1 MTSSITFL
9 VVALA
14 LALGLY
20 QIFRALRLFK
30 KPNLLKNHAAGV
42 YELPEDERN
51 RVFGGRDPEE
61 VVSVEVLKTVLKTG
75 KVPVLKETPVMALP
89 TITRSRLQMLMVFG
103 WGAALVLLYIY
114 LLLNPSALDI
124 DPIIFHTFSVALVL
138 ILAGAGLN
146 AVAMLR
152 VVLIHYWIAE
162 RCIEA
167 GLRSPKTSPPRR
179 RKRSASAAD
188 SFPGSKTRPRRSF
201 SRGGVFVGHAVRDQ
215 RRTTRSGHLR
225 IRPRC
230 AWRSSRG
237 RPT

>member
-30 KPNLLKNHAAGV
+30 KPDLLKNHAAGV
-42 YELPEDERN
+42 YELPEEERN

-61 VVSVEVLKTVLKTG
+61 VVSIEVLKTVLKTG

-138 ILAGAGLN
+138 ILAGAG
-146 AVAMLR
+146 R
-152 VVLIHYWIAE
+152 GRGIQ
-162 RCIEA
+162 
-167 GLRSPKTSPPRR
+167 RR
-179 RKRSASAAD
+179 RHAA
-188 SFPGSKTRPRRSF
+188 
-201 SRGGVFVGHAVRDQ
+201 
-215 RRTTRSGHLR
+215 
-225 IRPRC
+225 
-230 AWRSSRG
+230 G
-237 RPT
+237 RPHSLLDCRALH

>member
-20 QIFRALRLFK
+20 QIFRALKLLK
-30 KPNLLKNHAAGV
+30 KPNLLKNHASGV
-42 YELPEDERN
+42 YELPEEERN
-51 RVFGGRDPEE
+51 RVFGGKDPEA
-61 VVSVEVLKTVLKTG
+61 VVSGNVLKTVLKTG

-103 WGAALVLLYIY
+103 WGAALILLYVY
-114 LLLNPSALDI
+114 LLLNPAAMDI
-124 DPIIFHTFSVALVL
+124 DPVIFHTFSLALVL

-167 GLRSPKTSPPRR
+167 GLAKPEDIAPK
-179 RKRSASAAD
+179 AD
-188 SFPGSKTRPRRSF
+188 EKK
-201 SRGGVFVGHAVRDQ
+201 
-215 RRTTRSGHLR
+215 SGAR
-225 IRPRC
+225 
-230 AWRSSRG
+230 
-237 RPT
+237 

>member
-167 GLRSPKTSPPRR
+167 GLAKPEDIAPKAHE
-179 RKRSASAAD
+179 K
-188 SFPGSKTRPRRSF
+188 K
-201 SRGGVFVGHAVRDQ
+201 GGAR
-215 RRTTRSGHLR
+215 
-225 IRPRC
+225 
-230 AWRSSRG
+230 
-237 RPT
+237 